1 MYLQLLL
8 MFHNGM
14 RDNLM
19 GESISL
25 SEVTSMHP
33 FKQKINLSRTQLEK
47 YSGFNVPLRC

>member
-8 MFHNGM
+8 MFHKGM

-33 FKQKINLSRTQLEK
+33 FKQKINLSNTT
-47 YSGFNVPLRC
+47 